1 MALTQTQNL
10 PAPFIQAL
18 GEEYATGLAGLT
30 KTPMPTAQYA
40 PTVVGQDPLQ
50 TQAAAL
56 AGTGVGAYAPYLT
69 GAATTAGFDPAA
81 GGITAAGYAAALE
94 PFETPYQTDILTT
107 TIDEFNRQR
116 DIQQQAIAD
125 AAVGVGGYGGGR
137 HGVAEAEFMSQTA
150 RDRAAIEANIRQQ
163 GFQQAQQAMGTA
175 YGQQTGLAGL
185 LPQLQQQDISQLGRV
200 GAAQQAQSQ
209 AELDAMREAN
219 RMAAYEPWERL
230 GMYGTGVTGLMGGY
244 GAQYQ
249 SQVTPNPSP
258 LATALGIGT
267 TLGGIYGNVMGP
279 VRGFQKT

>member
-1 MALTQTQNL
+1 MAIQQIQNL
-10 PAPFIQAL
+10 PAQFITDI
-18 GEEYATGLAGLT
+18 GTDYAKQLAAT
-30 KTPMPTAQYA
+30 TAA
-40 PTVVGQDPLQ
+40 PLATQQFAPAVAAQDPLQ
-50 TQAAAL
+50 TQAAGL

-69 GAATTAGFDPAA
+69 GAATTAGYDPAA
-81 GGITAAGYAAALE
+81 GGITAAGYTAAMQ
-94 PFETPYQTDILTT
+94 PFETPYQADVLQT

-116 DIQQQAIAD
+116 DIQQQAISD
-125 AAVGVGGYGGGR
+125 AAVKVGGYGGGR

-163 GFQQAQQAMGTA
+163 GFTQAQQAMNLA
-175 YGQQTGLAGL
+175 YGQQTGLAQL
-185 LPQLQQQDISQLGRV
+185 LPQLQQQDVSQLGRV